1 MRDMQKNIAA
11 GKTIIDKHARADLR
25 ASEIDAIYDLARD
38 KAKSNADIIFY
49 AINYAFYTGVAV
61 GNRQK

>member
-11 GKTIIDKHARADLR
+11 GKAIIDKHSRADLR
-25 ASEIDAIYDLARD
+25 ASEINAIYDLAKG
-38 KAKSNADIIFY
+38 KAKSNADIVFY
-49 AINYAFYTGVAV
+49 AISYAFLSGVAI